1 MAKTYSNLS
10 DEEKKKRI
18 LLVADYVIENK
29 ASTRLT
35 SKFISDNYFPI
46 SNVTVHTWLQK
57 NLIRLD
63 PVRYQK
69 VSDILKFNTPASVE
83 DAATK
88 SRVFA
93 AAKCILLDYT
103 VDETARELESTRD
116 TIYDDL
122 TSRLPKLDKK
132 IADDVKK
139 KLQEHKLTN
148 LTQYNYGLPEE
159 TLNERS
165 KKVK

>member
-57 NLIRLD
+57 NLIKLD

-69 VSDILKFNTPASVE
+69 VSEILKFNTPASVE
-83 DAATK
+83 DATTK

-165 KKVK
+165 KKIK

>member
-35 SKFISDNYFPI
+35 AKFISNNHFPI

-57 NLIRLD
+57 NLIKLD

-69 VSDILKFNTPASVE
+69 VSEILKFNTPASVE
-83 DAATK
+83 DATTK

-165 KKVK
+165 KKIK

>member
-35 SKFISDNYFPI
+35 AKFISDNHFPI

-57 NLIRLD
+57 NLIKLD

-139 KLQEHKLTN
+139 KLQEHILTN

-165 KKVK
+165 KKIK

>member
-35 SKFISDNYFPI
+35 AKFISDNHFPI

-57 NLIRLD
+57 NLIKLD

-69 VSDILKFNTPASVE
+69 VSEILKFNTPASVE
-83 DAATK
+83 DASTK

-93 AAKCILLDYT
+93 AAKRILLDYT

-165 KKVK
+165 KKNK

>member
-10 DEEKKKRI
+10 DEAKKKSI

-35 SKFISDNYFPI
+35 AKFISDNHFPI

-57 NLIRLD
+57 NLIKLD

-69 VSDILKFNTPASVE
+69 VSEILKFNTPASVE
-83 DAATK
+83 DASTK
-88 SRVFA
+88 SRIFA
-93 AAKCILLDYT
+93 AAKYILLDYT
-103 VDETARELESTRD
+103 VDETAQELSSTRD

-165 KKVK
+165 KKIK

>member
-165 KKVK
+165 KKIK

>member
-35 SKFISDNYFPI
+35 SKFISDNHFPI

-57 NLIRLD
+57 NLIKLD

-69 VSDILKFNTPASVE
+69 VSEILKLNTPASVE

-93 AAKCILLDYT
+93 AATYILQDYT
-103 VDETARELESTRD
+103 VEEAALELSSTRD
-116 TIYDDL
+116 IIYDDL
-122 TSRLPKLDKK
+122 TSRLPKLDKT
-132 IADDVKK
+132 IALDVRR

-165 KKVK
+165 KKIK

>member
-35 SKFISDNYFPI
+35 AKFISDNHFPI

-57 NLIRLD
+57 NLIKLD

-69 VSDILKFNTPASVE
+69 VSEILKFNTPASVE

-103 VDETARELESTRD
+103 VDETAQELSSTRD

-148 LTQYNYGLPEE
+148 LTQYNYGFPNE

-165 KKVK
+165 EKIK

>member
-35 SKFISDNYFPI
+35 AKFISDNHFPI

-57 NLIRLD
+57 NLIKLD

-69 VSDILKFNTPASVE
+69 VSEILKFNTPASVE

-165 KKVK
+165 KKIK

>member
-1 MAKTYSNLS
+1 MAKTYSNLR

-35 SKFISDNYFPI
+35 AKFISNNHFPI

-57 NLIRLD
+57 NLIKLD

-69 VSDILKFNTPASVE
+69 VSEILKFNTPASVE
-83 DAATK
+83 DATTK

-165 KKVK
+165 KKIK

>member
-35 SKFISDNYFPI
+35 AKFISDNHFPI

-57 NLIRLD
+57 NLIKLD

-69 VSDILKFNTPASVE
+69 VSEILKFNTPASVE
-83 DAATK
+83 DASTK

-165 KKVK
+165 KKIK

>member
-35 SKFISDNYFPI
+35 AKFISDNHFPI

-69 VSDILKFNTPASVE
+69 VSEILKFNTPASVE

-165 KKVK
+165 KKSK

>member
-35 SKFISDNYFPI
+35 SKFISNNYFPI

-57 NLIRLD
+57 NLIKLD

-69 VSDILKFNTPASVE
+69 VSEILKFNTPASVE
-83 DAATK
+83 DATTK
-88 SRVFA
+88 SRVFS

-148 LTQYNYGLPEE
+148 LTQYNYGVPNE

-165 KKVK
+165 EKIK

>member
-165 KKVK
+165 KKNK

>member
-35 SKFISDNYFPI
+35 SKYISDNYFPI

>member
-35 SKFISDNYFPI
+35 AKFISDNYFPI

-57 NLIRLD
+57 NLIKLD

-69 VSDILKFNTPASVE
+69 VSEILKFNTPASVE
-83 DAATK
+83 DASTK
-88 SRVFA
+88 SRIFA
-93 AAKCILLDYT
+93 AAKYILLDYT
-103 VDETARELESTRD
+103 VDETAQELSSTRD

-165 KKVK
+165 KKIK

>member
-57 NLIRLD
+57 NLIKLD

>member
-35 SKFISDNYFPI
+35 SKYISDNHFPI

-57 NLIRLD
+57 NLIKLD

-103 VDETARELESTRD
+103 VDETARELSSTRD

-122 TSRLPKLDKK
+122 TTRLPKLDKK

-165 KKVK
+165 KKIK

>member
-35 SKFISDNYFPI
+35 AKFISDNHFPI

-57 NLIRLD
+57 NLIKLD

-69 VSDILKFNTPASVE
+69 VSEILKFNTPASVE
-83 DAATK
+83 DATTK

-165 KKVK
+165 KKIK

>member
-35 SKFISDNYFPI
+35 AKFISDNHFPI

-57 NLIRLD
+57 NLIKLD

-69 VSDILKFNTPASVE
+69 VSEILKFNTPASVE

-93 AAKCILLDYT
+93 AAKYILLDYT

-165 KKVK
+165 KKIK